1 VAESSARAD
10 LIGIVTVLYGSHDV
24 VEGFFAS
31 LALQS
36 DVNFRL
42 YVIDNSPTP
51 ATLDLCRKLAALHGI
66 DSEFLFNDA
75 NVGVA
80 RGNNQG
86 IELALRA
93 GCAAVLLANNDTEF
107 AEGTLRQL
115 VDVWRRGAMVVTPK
129 LLYHG
134 PERLIWFGG
143 GRIDAWTVRTPHLG
157 MREIDHGQYDTP
169 SETGYAP
176 TCFLLVDADVFS
188 RVGLMDEA
196 YFVYYDDTD
205 FIWRLRLADV
215 RLRYEPAVVVQH
227 KVSTSTGGG
236 NSPFTIYY
244 SNRNR
249 IYFIRK
255 NYMGL
260 RKLAAISYILMT
272 RLPNAAFMHSA
283 IAAKLWQG
291 VRDGFTMPIM
301 TDGQPSRR
309 CTERKD

>member
-1 VAESSARAD
+1 MAESRPG
-10 LIGIVTVLYGSHDV
+10 LGCIGIVTVLFGSHDV

-31 LALQS
+31 LSLQR
-36 DVNFRL
+36 DVDFKL

-51 ATLDLCRKLAALHGI
+51 ATLDLCLELAARYEV
-66 DSEFLFNDA
+66 DAEFVFNDA

-86 IELALRA
+86 IELALRD
-93 GCAAVLLANNDTEF
+93 GCAGVLLANNDTEF
-107 AEGTLRQL
+107 AEGTLRLL
-115 VDVWRRGAMVVTPK
+115 VYEWRRGATAVTPK
-129 LLYHG
+129 LLYFG

-143 GRIDAWTVRTPHLG
+143 GRIDAWTLRTPHLG

-169 SETGYAP
+169 CDTGYAP
-176 TCFLLVDADVFS
+176 TCFLLVDAKVFAL
-188 RVGLMDEA
+188 VGRMDEA

-205 FIWRLRLADV
+205 FIWRLRLAGIS
-215 RLRYEPAVVVQH
+215 LRYAPDAVVQH

-236 NSPFTIYY
+236 SSPFTIYY

-255 NYMGL
+255 HFTGL
-260 RKLAAISYILMT
+260 RKLVALTYVLLTRLMT
-272 RLPNAAFMHSA
+272 ATRMRSP

-291 VRDGFTMPIM
+291 VRDGFAMPIL
-301 TDGQPSRR
+301 THDP
-309 CTERKD
+309 